1 MYRIPLHR
9 IWPQCW
15 WTPSAT
21 SSTLWSGAAPA
32 PAGTQRNHWTDR
44 LASPSHSASQQARQG
59 SEKSGLKGTWNKKA
73 KNAPRNNLP
82 GVKKW
87 LSCLAWCPLLP
98 PPPLLHYS
106 HPKGIRGQLFSVWK
120 SSSYCRPNFRRQTSW
135 SDKSPHARRQ
145 VQLFPHPPFL
155 SFLGLCN
162 FHTSNLPVNSTG
174 FDDSSQQKSFIRYH
188 VFFTSQEQRITNL
201 KFCSWKC
208 PINSFIFILKFSS
221 CGCLFGK
228 LIYDT
233 SAR

>member
-9 IWPQCW
+9 TWPQCW

-59 SEKSGLKGTWNKKA
+59 SEKSGLKGTRNKKA

-106 HPKGIRGQLFSVWK
+106 HPKGIRGQSFSVGK
-120 SSSYCRPNFRRQTSW
+120 KKRVKAIVGPTTGDRQAGPTSHLMLAGRY
-135 SDKSPHARRQ
+135 SFFHIPH
-145 VQLFPHPPFL
+145 
-155 SFLGLCN
+155 
-162 FHTSNLPVNSTG
+162 
-174 FDDSSQQKSFIRYH
+174 
-188 VFFTSQEQRITNL
+188 
-201 KFCSWKC
+201 SWA
-208 PINSFIFILKFSS
+208 F
-221 CGCLFGK
+221 
-228 LIYDT
+228 
-233 SAR
+233 